1 MNGSLKKNLRVAV
14 VGVGQMGRHH
24 ARIYAQLP
32 HVDLVAV
39 VDLNPEL
46 AHTTAAQYGC
56 QALTTC
62 ESLPGQVD
70 AVSIATPPGT
80 HAPVGLF
87 LMRHGIHCLIEKP
100 LAVSEA
106 ECQLLITAAERNQVV
121 LLVGHIE
128 RFNPAMQALHALI
141 AQGVHILAIDGRRMS
156 GSSARITDVDVV
168 TDLMIHDL
176 DCVLALVHRPVT
188 RIIANAVH
196 TPESP
201 GVDYVSALLNFEGGA
216 MANLT
221 ASRITQGRIREMSVT
236 SDIGLLTVHFIPQEL
251 SICRQGRPVTIDA
264 NNQTSWHYSPD
275 LVIEKL
281 PVRHAEPLALEIQHF
296 VDAVRG
302 NTPPLVTGTQA
313 LEVIKA
319 VQKIRDSA
327 RANSKEVPT

>member
-1 MNGSLKKNLRVAV
+1 MKKNLRVAV
-14 VGVGQMGRHH
+14 LGVGQMGRHH

-32 HVDLVAV
+32 HVDLIGV

-46 AHTTAAQYGC
+46 VHATAAQYSC
-56 QALTTC
+56 QALSTA
-62 ESLPGQVD
+62 ESLLGQVD

-80 HAPVGLF
+80 HAAIGLF
-87 LMRHGIHCLIEKP
+87 LMSHGIHCLIEKP
-100 LAVSEA
+100 LAISET
-106 ECQLLITAAERNQVV
+106 ECQLLITAAEQNKVV

-128 RFNPAMQALHALI
+128 RFNPAIQALNSLI
-141 AQGVHILAIDGRRMS
+141 AQGVRLQAIDGRRMS

-176 DCVLALVHRPVT
+176 DIVLSLVRRPVT
-188 RIIANAVH
+188 GIIANAVY
-196 TPESP
+196 TPESQ

-221 ASRITQGRIREMSVT
+221 ASRITQGRIRELNVT
-236 SDIGLLTVHFIPQEL
+236 SDIGLLTVHFITQEL
-251 SICRQGRPVTIDA
+251 SICRQGKPVIVDA
-264 NNQTSWHYSPD
+264 KNQPQWQNSPD
-275 LVIEKL
+275 LVIEKI

-296 VDAVRG
+296 VDAIRG

-319 VQKIRDSA
+319 VQRVRESA
-327 RANSKEVPT
+327 CANSQGAHT